1 MQLVIFIIPF
11 SIPEGVLQKDL
22 SQMPSIYYPY
32 FVKKTLEV
40 TQNQY
45 HLSSYV
51 AVASYRFYLW
61 FCDDNEYS
69 GIVEDMSLVKLCACL
84 LNVSEAKNRSLVE
97 QIARAGV
104 VKNISQKDQDNYI
117 DRYVKDSKSMNTN
130 IDLEA
135 GINDNEDAFKRAR
148 NILFGCQQNL
158 QSAIFNIFSDP
169 VYNRSVITIA
179 GTLPGVE
186 QGVTQACHEAFKT
199 LPGNIFLT
207 NFGVCF
213 VLMFC
218 FHNNQN

>member
-1 MQLVIFIIPF
+1 M
-11 SIPEGVLQKDL
+11 E
-22 SQMPSIYYPY
+22 
-32 FVKKTLEV
+32 
-40 TQNQY
+40 
-45 HLSSYV
+45 
-51 AVASYRFYLW
+51 
-61 FCDDNEYS
+61 
-69 GIVEDMSLVKLCACL
+69 EDMSLVKLCACL

-186 QGVTQACHEAFKT
+186 QGVTQACQEAFKT

-207 NFGVCF
+207 NSGVLF
-213 VLMFC
+213 SK
-218 FHNNQN
+218 